1 MIESRA
7 AVAFE
12 TGSPLVIE
20 TVRFEEPLEHEVLVT
35 MSAAAICHSDLHTI
49 NGPMPYLPM
58 IIGHEA
64 AGVVERVGA
73 GVSSLAPG
81 DAVIFSFI
89 PSCGRCHYC
98 RRGMTVVCERGP
110 SPAGLPLSGSYR
122 ASLRDGTPLAQMQR
136 LGAFSERTVVHE
148 DSCMAIPAGVDPKAA
163 SLLACGFT
171 TGAAAVTST
180 AATREGDSVAVIGAG
195 GVGHAAVIGAVIA
208 GASVI
213 IAVDVDERK
222 LESAR
227 RFGATATINATSED
241 WVARVQELTDGHG
254 ADRTISCVT
263 STAPDQLA
271 ALVRATSRGG
281 MAVMVGS
288 VTGLDRIDLP
298 PRVLMWEA
306 KTLAGALFGGHN
318 PQREQAR
325 FLDLYRAG
333 RLPLDE
339 LITATYTLDQVN
351 EAMDDMAAGRNIRGV
366 IEF

>member
-7 AVAFE
+7 AIALAS
-12 TGSPLVIE
+12 GSPLAIE
-20 TVRFEEPLEHEVLVT
+20 TVYFEEPVEHEVLVRI
-35 MSAAAICHSDLHTI
+35 SAAAICHSDLHTI
-49 NGPMPYLPM
+49 NGPMAHLPM

-64 AGVVERVGA
+64 AGVVERIGP
-73 GVSSLAPG
+73 GVSSLTVG

-110 SPAGLPLSGSYR
+110 SPAGLPLSGRYG
-122 ASLRDGTPLAQMQR
+122 ASLPDGTPVAQMQR

-171 TGAAAVTST
+171 TGAAAVTSA
-180 AATREGDSVAVIGAG
+180 AATQEGDSVVVIGAG
-195 GVGHAAVIGAVIA
+195 GVGHAALMGAVIA
-208 GASVI
+208 GASTI

-222 LESAR
+222 LESAV
-227 RFGATATINATSED
+227 RFGATATINATKVD
-241 WVARVQELTDGHG
+241 WVPRVIELTEGHG
-254 ADRTISCVT
+254 ADRAISCVT
-263 STAPDQLA
+263 STAPEALA
-271 ALVRATSRGG
+271 ELVAATSRGG
-281 MAVMVGS
+281 TAVMVGS
-288 VTGLDRIDLP
+288 VSALSSIDLP

-306 KTLAGALFGGHN
+306 KTLTGALFGSQN
-318 PQREQAR
+318 PQLEQSR

-333 RLPLDE
+333 RLPLGD

-351 EAMDDMAAGRNIRGV
+351 DAMDDMAAGRNIRGV